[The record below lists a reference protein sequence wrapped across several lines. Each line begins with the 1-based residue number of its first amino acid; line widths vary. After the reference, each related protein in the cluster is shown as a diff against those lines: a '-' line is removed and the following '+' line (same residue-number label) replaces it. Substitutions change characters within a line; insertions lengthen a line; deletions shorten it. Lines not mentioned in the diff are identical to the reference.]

1 MHVGR
6 DAASARGRLRGR
18 CSAGSGMS
26 AVARSR
32 SNALTSGNGED
43 VHRSGQC
50 RPGSGA
56 DATRRRP
63 LTRAARPRRWPAT
76 IRICIPPWSR
86 HPSISKHTHR
96 RLGNTHPTTSQDNK
110 RPSAVCRESP
120 TIGAFSDGA
129 VGVAD
134 GVPTGRA
141 ACRDAALWTAPKRVI
156 HTEQGRPEPCACVHW
171 SSGGVAQ
178 LTRPLLLEASWL
190 PGLCC
195 SSGSTIYAVGVDG
208 LPAISA
214 TSAFSLALRRVGQAG
229 SSSVIG
235 GKERLG
241 LGAGASV
248 TTLTLTFP
256 RPFLPFCGLRLI
268 PTRMIS
274 TPTTIKPTINR
285 SSTGRP
291 SRV

>member
-1 MHVGR
+1 MSEG
-6 DAASARGRLRGR
+6 
-18 CSAGSGMS
+18 CS
-26 AVARSR
+26 V
-32 SNALTSGNGED
+32 SGNGED

-190 PGLCC
+190 PGRACRSRAGAKGPPSWRPQC
-195 SSGSTIYAVGVDG
+195 GPPVRPGRCRSRRT
-208 LPAISA
+208 SA
-214 TSAFSLALRRVGQAG
+214 TSPR
-229 SSSVIG
+229 SSV
-235 GKERLG
+235 R
-241 LGAGASV
+241 V
-248 TTLTLTFP
+248 
-256 RPFLPFCGLRLI
+256 
-268 PTRMIS
+268 S
-274 TPTTIKPTINR
+274 TI
-285 SSTGRP
+285 
-291 SRV
+291 